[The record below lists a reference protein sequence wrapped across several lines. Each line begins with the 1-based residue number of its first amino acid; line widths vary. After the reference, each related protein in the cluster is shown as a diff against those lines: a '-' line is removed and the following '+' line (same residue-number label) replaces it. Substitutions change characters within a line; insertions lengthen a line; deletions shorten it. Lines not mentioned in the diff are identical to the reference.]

1 MDSIHENGELVA
13 WADEKRAQLR
23 SEPPPAVGALGPA
36 RRDLHAALATTRTSL
51 TVLAE
56 PARRSPEEGRLREDL
71 DVESFARA
79 CADAGVAALVLPVDA
94 RFGLREDELELV
106 DATFPLPILSHD
118 LLVDPR
124 QLHAARARGADG
136 VWLHLGVL
144 DDRTLD
150 SVLAL
155 ADAQK
160 MAVIAEGRTPE
171 ELQRGVRA
179 GVRIACASAFD
190 EAGAQNADAA
200 LELLR
205 GVPQGLLRVVRGPV
219 SGQAGLGALRG
230 QVDALWICG
239 PASMPRDTLA
249 YLRSLVAA
257 ADRG

>member
-1 MDSIHENGELVA
+1 MDGIGENGRLVA

-23 SEPPPAVGALGPA
+23 RLPLPAQGALGPA
-36 RRDLHAALATTRTSL
+36 RRDLHAALATARASL
-51 TVLAE
+51 AVLAE

-71 DVESFARA
+71 DVGAFARA
-79 CADAGVAALVLPVDA
+79 CVEAGVAALVLPVDA

-106 DATFPLPILSHD
+106 DATFPLPLVSHD

-144 DDRTLD
+144 DDRVLD
-150 SVLAL
+150 AVLAL

-171 ELQRGVRA
+171 ELQRAVVA
-179 GVRIACASAFD
+179 GARIVCASAFD

-205 GVPQGLLRVVRGPV
+205 GVPSGLLRVVRGPV
-219 SGQAGLGALRG
+219 SGQAGLAALQG
-230 QVDALWICG
+230 EVDALWICG
-239 PASMPRDTLA
+239 PASMPRDTLS
-249 YLRSLVAA
+249 YLRSLVAT